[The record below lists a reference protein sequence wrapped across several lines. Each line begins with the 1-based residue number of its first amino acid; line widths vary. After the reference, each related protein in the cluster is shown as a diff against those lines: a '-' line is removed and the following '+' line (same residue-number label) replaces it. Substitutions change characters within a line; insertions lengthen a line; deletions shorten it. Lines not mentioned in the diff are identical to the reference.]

1 MSGGVTMAIQILGTY
16 PSEQEAITSVEVHA
30 LAGLREDNITLF
42 ANTENAKSLENH
54 TQVTVKANQPM
65 EDEADSSWMD
75 KIKDMFSNDEDFDL
89 HSEEQLRDF
98 GLTSDEASKCL
109 EAVEAGKIVV
119 FADDEIRMG
128 HSEDVISN

>member
-16 PSEQEAITSVEVHA
+16 PSEQEAITSVEGHA

-42 ANTENAKSLENH
+42 AHTEHAKSLENN

-65 EDEADSSWMD
+65 EDEADSSSMD
-75 KIKDMFSNDEDFDL
+75 KIKDMLTNDEDFVL
-89 HSEEQLRDF
+89 HSEEQLRDS
-98 GLTSDEASKCL
+98 GITSDEASKCL

-119 FADDEIRMG
+119 FAE
-128 HSEDVISN
+128 H

>member
-1 MSGGVTMAIQILGTY
+1 MSVVVTMAIQIWGTY
-16 PSEQEAITSVEVHA
+16 PSEQAARASIEVHD
-30 LAGLREDNITLF
+30 LAGLREDNITLS
-42 ANTENAKSLENH
+42 ANTENEKSLENH

-98 GLTSDEASKCL
+98 G
-109 EAVEAGKIVV
+109 
-119 FADDEIRMG
+119 
-128 HSEDVISN
+128 

>member
-54 TQVTVKANQPM
+54 TQVTVKANKNM
-65 EDEADSSWMD
+65 EDAKSLDNLTLVLVKVDQIMVDEADRSCID
-75 KIKDMFSNDEDFDL
+75 KIKAMYVNDEEFDL

-98 GLTSDEASKCL
+98 GLTSFEAS
-109 EAVEAGKIVV
+109 
-119 FADDEIRMG
+119 
-128 HSEDVISN
+128 